1 MPTSKIEC
9 FINDT
14 KKVFHL
20 QICNSL
26 LIHKGH
32 NPWHTLYKLMS
43 AAQPISGQ
51 HVQKESNCQD

>member
-1 MPTSKIEC
+1 MPTSKLEY

-20 QICNSL
+20 QICESL

-32 NPWHTLYKLMS
+32 DPWHILY
-43 AAQPISGQ
+43 
-51 HVQKESNCQD
+51 E